1 MLRFHKSKKN
11 TGLSFLQCL
20 FYNVLRDAVTIF
32 ILCLSFSLFL
42 LLLKAEVKIVYLFL
56 ATFFVFNL
64 SNKLFQKIPRK
75 CRDMKPLINKMRVKL
90 KRTFYSHNFSD
101 TLRSTGW
108 MQRAGNFQKHS
119 FTDVPQNRHS

>member
-1 MLRFHKSKKN
+1 
-11 TGLSFLQCL
+11 
-20 FYNVLRDAVTIF
+20 
-32 ILCLSFSLFL
+32 
-42 LLLKAEVKIVYLFL
+42 
-56 ATFFVFNL
+56 
-64 SNKLFQKIPRK
+64 
-75 CRDMKPLINKMRVKL
+75 MKPLINKMRVKL